1 MENCDVL
8 KKSVLFFCVDFSFVS
23 GMFKQGEMKTTGLL
37 IIRNGSIITM
47 TALKNILMILKRS
60 QNDT

>member
-1 MENCDVL
+1 M
-8 KKSVLFFCVDFSFVS
+8 DFSFVS
-23 GMFKQGEMKTTGLL
+23 GMFKQGQMKTTGLL